1 MPTITFSRLNP
12 DKQEK
17 IIHCAAEI
25 FARNGYTGAS
35 MDSVAEAAGIAK
47 GALYRYFTSKKDL
60 FIRVVDFLRED
71 INNYAMQFLDSHKDM
86 NVFDTFRDWVV
97 SIYTLHERFSMHRDV
112 VCNILYQEALDF
124 KGEVLAKFGKLTT
137 QYTRLLLQRGI
148 ARGEVREEVDLDA
161 AAFIIDSVIDR
172 FHDGVTMP
180 FLDKGYALYQQPQEV
195 IERKADQ
202 LIAAFRRAFGKAG
215 YQQEQLALQ
224 EQQPANSMHRSAS

>member
-71 INNYAMQFLDSHKDM
+71 INNYAMQFLDNHKDI

-97 SIYTLHERFSMHRDV
+97 SIYTLHERFSMHREV
-112 VCNILYQEALDF
+112 VCNILYQEAFDF
-124 KGEVLAKFGKLTT
+124 KGEVLAKCVNKLCP
-137 QYTRLLLQRGI
+137 
-148 ARGEVREEVDLDA
+148 ARHREN
-161 AAFIIDSVIDR
+161 
-172 FHDGVTMP
+172 
-180 FLDKGYALYQQPQEV
+180 LYHFV
-195 IERKADQ
+195 SRKAFNIDG
-202 LIAAFRRAFGKAG
+202 LGPKILNAF
-215 YQQEQLALQ
+215 
-224 EQQPANSMHRSAS
+224 SAKLE

>member
-1 MPTITFSRLNP
+1 MPTMTFSRLNP
-12 DKQEK
+12 EKQDK

-25 FARNGYTGAS
+25 FARNGYTGTS

-47 GALYRYFTSKKDL
+47 GALYRYFASKKDL
-60 FIRVVDFLRED
+60 FIRVVDYLRED
-71 INNYAMQFLDSHKDM
+71 INTYAMQFLANHKDRDT
-86 NVFDTFRDWVV
+86 FDTFRDWVV
-97 SIYTLHERFSMHRDV
+97 SIYVLHERFSVHREV
-112 VCNILYQEALDF
+112 VCNILYQEALEF

-148 ARGEVREEVDLDA
+148 ARGEVSEDVDLDA
-161 AAFIIDSVIDR
+161 AGFIIDSVIDR

-180 FLDKGYALYQQPQEV
+180 YLDKGYALYKQPQEV

-215 YQQEQLALQ
+215 YQQERIALQ
-224 EQQPANSMHRSAS
+224 NQQAANSTHRSAS